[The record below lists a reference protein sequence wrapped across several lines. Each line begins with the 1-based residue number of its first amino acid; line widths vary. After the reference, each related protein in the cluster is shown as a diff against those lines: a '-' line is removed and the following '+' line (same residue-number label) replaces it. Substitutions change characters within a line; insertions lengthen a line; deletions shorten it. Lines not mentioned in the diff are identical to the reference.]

1 MASICYNITVTSNQ
15 HSTTRLRRK
24 SKADWGKSPDFHGQG
39 DRVFQRCGQTDP
51 VIASQKQ

>member
-24 SKADWGKSPDFHGQG
+24 SKADWGKSPDSMAREIVSFSAVARLTQ
-39 DRVFQRCGQTDP
+39 
-51 VIASQKQ
+51 